1 MKKQI
6 ILLILVLLTFSCAKR
21 EVPIVSFYY
30 WKTIFK
36 LSEIEIATL
45 KNNDVQKIY
54 VRYFDIDLDSK
65 NQAFPLS
72 PIRFETEINGYTIV
86 PVIYVKNKVMLN
98 NEVDVQELAKKTFD
112 FLQQINNKNKIKVE
126 EIQIDCDW
134 TLASRDSY
142 LKFIESF
149 KSISGKTLSATIRL
163 HQIKYYTKT
172 KIPNVSKGVL
182 MYYNMGT
189 IAVDSLNSIYD
200 RNIANRYIQSLQNY
214 PLEIDIAL
222 PIYSWAIHSRDGRV
236 IGLRSK
242 INVGD
247 FKKDSNFVF
256 QQNKYFKVMHSN
268 YKKGTF
274 YKSNDIL
281 KLELISQKD
290 LFEMASDL
298 KSNLKQSPKE
308 IIFYDLDEINIK
320 NYEKDIFKQ
329 VTTRF

>member
-1 MKKQI
+1 M
-6 ILLILVLLTFSCAKR
+6 ILVLLTFSCAKR
-21 EVPIVSFYY
+21 EVPFVSFYY

-36 LSEIEIATL
+36 LSEVEKATL

-65 NQAFPLS
+65 KQAFPLS
-72 PIRFETEINGYTIV
+72 PIHFETEIDGYTIV

-98 NEVDVQELAKKTFD
+98 NELNVQELAKKTFD
-112 FLQQINNKNKIKVE
+112 YLQQINNKNKIEVQ

-149 KSISGKTLSATIRL
+149 KRISGKTLSATIRL

-172 KIPNVSKGVL
+172 KIPNVSRGVL

-247 FKKDSNFVF
+247 FKKDSNFVY

-281 KLELISQKD
+281 KLESISQKD

>member
-1 MKKQI
+1 M
-6 ILLILVLLTFSCAKR
+6 LLTFSCAKR

-36 LSEIEIATL
+36 LSEVEKATL

-98 NEVDVQELAKKTFD
+98 NELDVQELAKKTFD

-268 YKKGTF
+268 YKKGTL

>member
-1 MKKQI
+1 M
-6 ILLILVLLTFSCAKR
+6 ILVLLTFSCAKR
-21 EVPIVSFYY
+21 EMPIVSFYY

-36 LSEIEIATL
+36 LSEIEKATL